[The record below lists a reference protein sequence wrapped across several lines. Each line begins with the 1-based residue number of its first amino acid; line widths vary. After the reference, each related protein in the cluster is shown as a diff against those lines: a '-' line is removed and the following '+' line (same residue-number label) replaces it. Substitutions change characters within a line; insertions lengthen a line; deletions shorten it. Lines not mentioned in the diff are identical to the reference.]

1 MTSIP
6 TKASAATTSCWSHE
20 YSSVKLCTEPPRA
33 KYRSS
38 VLTGIRVVCAQPL
51 HVKIGDR
58 VILRDH
64 DLQRAV
70 DGGQVVDL
78 EPPARRRSQ
87 RRLARL
93 AAMRPEAP
101 QESLLALCAQQ
112 PVEAAAFGAH
122 WNLPLAR
129 VQRLGSEIGAAALNG
144 HLLHPQL
151 VEAVR
156 EPPPLGPRRPPQAR
170 TAQCWVAIEDI
181 GGMDATAKRLV
192 LGAMTASG
200 EMRFANGRYAL
211 SSHRVELP
219 PAVTRL
225 FAAVEASLDSLQPPS
240 LGDIAKRLRRPFAA
254 FEREMRALP
263 AFGLAVRVS
272 DNRYYLPARLTALAD
287 IAARLDAE
295 GPFTVRQFRD
305 ASGVG
310 RRRCKRLRQ

>member
-1 MTSIP
+1 MDV
-6 TKASAATTSCWSHE
+6 A
-20 YSSVKLCTEPPRA
+20 
-33 KYRSS
+33 
-38 VLTGIRVVCAQPL
+38 CAQPL

-58 VILRDH
+58 VILCDH
-64 DLQRAV
+64 DLQRTV
-70 DGGQVVDL
+70 GGGQVVDL

-122 WNLPLAR
+122 WNLPPAR
-129 VQRLGSEIGAAALNG
+129 VQRLGSEIGATALNG
-144 HLLHPQL
+144 HLFHPQL
-151 VEAVR
+151 VDAVR
-156 EPPPLGPRRPPQAR
+156 DRLLSTLNAHHKREPHSAGL
-170 TAQCWVAIEDI
+170 AIEDF
-181 GGMDATAKRLV
+181 GGIDATAKRLV

-200 EMRFANGRYAL
+200 ETRFANGRYAL
-211 SSHRVELP
+211 ASHRVELP

-272 DNRYYLPARLTALAD
+272 DNRYYLPVRLAALAD

-305 ASGVG
+305 ASGGPPKMQALETMVLINRG
-310 RRRCKRLRQ
+310 FGQFHPSFPH